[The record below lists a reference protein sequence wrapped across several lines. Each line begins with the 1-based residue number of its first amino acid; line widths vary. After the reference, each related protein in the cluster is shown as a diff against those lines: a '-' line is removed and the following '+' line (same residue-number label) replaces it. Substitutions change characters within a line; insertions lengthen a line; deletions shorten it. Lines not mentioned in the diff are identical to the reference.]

1 MYSFIPRENLLT
13 YGHEGENSSSEI
25 VLRRFSFDKVKIGKN
40 PAEIASSEI
49 LESNEDWHITNL
61 IAKCIVWRNW
71 TYPERIKWL
80 YFDATHCGKKKNQF
94 YTKSSK
100 SPYYNTKFKM
110 SNMSRTFQ
118 CVFPLHKTVSWFI
131 INQMLPSIWRLQMN

>member
-1 MYSFIPRENLLT
+1 MHSFIPRENLLR
-13 YGHEGENSSSEI
+13 YGHEAENSSSEI
-25 VLRRFSFDKVKIGKN
+25 VLRRFSFDRVKIGKN

-80 YFDATHCGKKKNQF
+80 YFDATRCGKKNQF
-94 YTKSSK
+94 YAK
-100 SPYYNTKFKM
+100 SPKSPYNTKFKM
-110 SNMSRTFQ
+110 SNM
-118 CVFPLHKTVSWFI
+118 
-131 INQMLPSIWRLQMN
+131 

>member
-1 MYSFIPRENLLT
+1 MHSFIPRENLLT

-80 YFDATHCGKKKNQF
+80 YFDATRCGKK
-94 YTKSSK
+94 SI
-100 SPYYNTKFKM
+100 
-110 SNMSRTFQ
+110 
-118 CVFPLHKTVSWFI
+118 LH
-131 INQMLPSIWRLQMN
+131 